1 MKLNK
6 KIINIVCILILCIF
20 AISCVEKTFQNDT
33 FFTIALGERTVK
45 YGIEEYD
52 QLVWH
57 DNLKFIHLRWLFDV
71 VIYSLNNE
79 FGFDGIFVF
88 IIVIAVL
95 QGLMY
100 YAIMNSFTKNK
111 LFSFF
116 SSLVLIY
123 INQYSV
129 AARGQ
134 IMSFLLFLVEFYA
147 LNKFINENKKRYIPI
162 LLLIP
167 ILIVNFHASV
177 LPVYFVFYLPYIAE
191 YVASKLKIFKG
202 EDSKIIVNK
211 IEDKTF
217 FILIGMMIASI
228 ILGLISPIGL
238 DAYKYMFNVMG
249 GVSTDFI
256 SELQPVNIITQLYY
270 TSFIC
275 VFVIVIAFTKTKIRL
290 VDLLYILGF
299 LVLSLPTSRCIYFFY
314 MFAGACILRLVY
326 EFFRDSNVKI
336 NIFDNKILSIMLV
349 LILVYISIIS
359 ITDIVIN
366 SQEPYINYEMIPENA
381 TNFILNNL
389 DCENM
394 RLFNHFDFGSYL
406 EYKGIKVF
414 MDSRSEMYTKEFN
427 KDVTLLEEWN
437 DTSYGLVHYN
447 EIMEK
452 YDITHALLY
461 NDEVIAIYMATDD
474 NWNCI
479 YKDNMFCI
487 YEKVNN

>member
-6 KIINIVCILILCIF
+6 KIINIICILILCIF

-71 VIYSLNNE
+71 VIYSLNNA
-79 FGFDGIFVF
+79 FGFDGIYVFV
-88 IIVIAVL
+88 IVIAVL

-191 YVASKLKIFKG
+191 YIASKLKIFKG

-256 SELQPVNIITQLYY
+256 SELQPVSLITQLFY
-270 TSFIC
+270 TVLIC
-275 VFVIVIAFTKTKIRL
+275 VFVIVIAFTKIKIRL

-299 LVLSLPTSRCIYFFY
+299 LVLSLPTSR
-314 MFAGACILRLVY
+314 
-326 EFFRDSNVKI
+326 
-336 NIFDNKILSIMLV
+336 
-349 LILVYISIIS
+349 
-359 ITDIVIN
+359 
-366 SQEPYINYEMIPENA
+366 
-381 TNFILNNL
+381 
-389 DCENM
+389 
-394 RLFNHFDFGSYL
+394 
-406 EYKGIKVF
+406 
-414 MDSRSEMYTKEFN
+414 
-427 KDVTLLEEWN
+427 
-437 DTSYGLVHYN
+437 
-447 EIMEK
+447 
-452 YDITHALLY
+452 
-461 NDEVIAIYMATDD
+461 
-474 NWNCI
+474 
-479 YKDNMFCI
+479 
-487 YEKVNN
+487 